1 MSVLGEGEE
10 GLSGGEVEEA
20 GMGLKHHIRG
30 EVAGECLDHRL
41 EEVFLE
47 DRCLGVL

>member
-1 MSVLGEGEE
+1 MSVIGEGEE
-10 GLSGGEVEEA
+10 GLSGGEAEEV

-30 EVAGECLDHRL
+30 EVAGECLDLRL

-47 DRCLGVL
+47 DRCPGAL